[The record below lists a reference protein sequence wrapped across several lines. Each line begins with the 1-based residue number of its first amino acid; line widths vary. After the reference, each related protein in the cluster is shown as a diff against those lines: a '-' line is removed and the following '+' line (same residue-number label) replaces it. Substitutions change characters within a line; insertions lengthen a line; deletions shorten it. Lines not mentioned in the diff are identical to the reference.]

1 MAFYENKVEHFG
13 GALVLFQRNLSVAVP
28 NSKSHRPASW
38 YMRLKIAGHK
48 GYLTK
53 STKLTRYEDAYEFA
67 KGELLRLQQAQ
78 RMGHSLQE
86 YTFVQH
92 WQDWFDRNTRNGT
105 WKEQRRYWH
114 EKYAARYFL
123 PYFTKTDGSS
133 MLLNEINLQILA
145 GYWDWRINY
154 WDSVN
159 GQKLQAYNPKRRD
172 AKTKSTRNAKAKPAI
187 KTLLMEQSALNQI
200 FFDAAERGRLQ
211 RVVKLKAPVPN
222 AKTKRRPAFDLDDE
236 YPILV
241 RYLRSYRDC
250 VGIFAGAQLNAWHR
264 MQRKQLYYFVLFL
277 ANSGLRVGEAREL
290 LWRDVK
296 LDEPVDGST
305 EAVAEVYVSKHTKKG
320 EARRVQT
327 QPNANLHLKRWLEIT
342 PHKRSTDP
350 IWFGQST
357 ADGRA
362 EKFVDLNRSFQTFLS
377 RIPVEGRTDG
387 LLCDRDGDKRTLYSL
402 RHTYATMRL
411 EKGDVN
417 IHDLALNMG
426 CTVQQIERHYS
437 HVLPSKRRGEITKV
451 KKPTNVTARPTKDVG
466 SDFAVEAMRRYRAG
480 ELSEA
485 AFLEIIRLE

>member
-28 NSKSHRPASW
+28 NSKSHRPQAW
-38 YMRLKIAGHK
+38 YMKLKIAGHS
-48 GYLTK
+48 GHVTK
-53 STKLTRYEDAYEFA
+53 STKLTSYEDAYEFA
-67 KGELLRLQQAQ
+67 KSELLRLQQAK
-78 RMGHSLQE
+78 RMGHSLHE
-86 YTFVQH
+86 FTFEQH
-92 WQDWFDRNTRNGT
+92 WQDWFDRNSKNGT

-114 EKYAARYFL
+114 EKYAARYFR
-123 PYFTKTDGSS
+123 PYFTNADGSS
-133 MLLNEINLQILA
+133 MRLNEITLQVLA
-145 GYWDWRINY
+145 GYWDWRISY
-154 WDSVN
+154 WDTER
-159 GQKLQAYNPKRRD
+159 GQRLQAYNPKRRD
-172 AKTKSTRNAKAKPAI
+172 AKTKTTNNAKAKPAT

-211 RVVKLKAPVPN
+211 KVVKLKAPVPD
-222 AKTKRRPAFDLDDE
+222 AKVKRRPGFHLDDE
-236 YPILV
+236 YPTLV

-250 VGIFAGAQLNAWHR
+250 VGVFADTRLNAWHR
-264 MQRKQLYYFVLFL
+264 LQRQQLYYFVLFL

-290 LWRDVK
+290 LWRDIK
-296 LDEPVDGST
+296 LDQPVEGST

-327 QPNANLHLKRWLEIT
+327 QPNANVHLRRWLEVT

-350 IWFGQST
+350 VWFGQSSS
-357 ADGRA
+357 DGKA
-362 EKFVDLNRSFQTFLS
+362 EKFVDLNRSFQMFLS
-377 RIPVEGRTDG
+377 RVPVEGQKDG
-387 LLCDRDGDKRTLYSL
+387 MLYDRDGEKRTLYSL

-437 HVLPSKRRGEITKV
+437 HVLTAKRRAEITKV
-451 KKPTNVTARPTKDVG
+451 KKPVKAKDAPAVEPS
-466 SDFAVEAMRRYRAG
+466 SDFAAEAMRRYRAG

-485 AFLEIIRLE
+485 AFLEIIRLK

>member
-1 MAFYENKVEHFG
+1 MSFYENKVEHFG

-28 NSKSHRPASW
+28 NSKSHRPPTW
-38 YMRLKIAGHK
+38 YMRLKIAGHT
-48 GYLTK
+48 GHVTK
-53 STKLTRYEDAYEFA
+53 STKLTSYEDAYEFA
-67 KGELLRLQQAQ
+67 KSELLRLQQAK
-78 RMGHSLQE
+78 RLGHSLEE
-86 YTFVQH
+86 YTFEQH
-92 WQDWFDRNTRNGT
+92 WQDWFDRNSKNGK

-114 EKYAARYFL
+114 EKYGARYFK
-123 PYFTKTDGSS
+123 PYFTNADGSS
-133 MLLNEINLQILA
+133 IRLNEITLQMLA
-145 GYWDWRINY
+145 GYWDWRITY
-154 WDSVN
+154 WDTDR
-159 GQKLQAYNPKRRD
+159 GQRLQAYNPKRRN
-172 AKTKSTRNAKAKPAI
+172 AKTRTTNNAKAKPAT

-211 RVVKLKAPVPN
+211 KVFKLKAPVPDG
-222 AKTKRRPAFDLDDE
+222 KIKRRPGFHLDDE
-236 YPILV
+236 YPTLV

-250 VGIFAGAQLNAWHR
+250 VGVFADTRLNAWHR
-264 MQRKQLYYFVLFL
+264 MQRQQLYYFVLFL

-296 LDEPVDGST
+296 LDEPVEGSS

-327 QPNANLHLKRWLEIT
+327 QPNANGYLKRWLEIT

-350 IWFGQST
+350 VWFGQSGV
-357 ADGRA
+357 DGKA
-362 EKFVDLNRSFQTFLS
+362 EKFVDLNRSFQNFL
-377 RIPVEGRTDG
+377 RRVPVEGQEEG
-387 LLCDRDGDKRTLYSL
+387 MLYDRDGEKRTLYSL

-437 HVLPSKRRGEITKV
+437 HVLTAKRRAEITKV
-451 KKPTNVTARPTKDVG
+451 KKPVKRKDAPVVETG
-466 SDFAVEAMRRYRAG
+466 NDFAAEALRRYRAG

-485 AFLEIIRLE
+485 AFFEIIRLK